1 MYCCVERS
9 HYRTSRTECRYREIE
24 ENEHTKWGY
33 SICVNRL
40 VLETSAHTH
49 RVKRPKITIHVPPPK
64 QNEENNPEST
74 TQREIRNDVTEWIGR
89 WTSRKRFVTRVS
101 VASFSLLFC
110 FLLFFFFGRHLRVG
124 VSFFRPAVVF
134 NMADV
139 GLFIRPMGSTIDD
152 TRWMF
157 CDIRRPCALCLIYN
171 RLTCERLGPFLY
183 LFNGH
188 AKSLSKSHTPPL
200 SWPLSHSG

>member
-1 MYCCVERS
+1 MYCCVLRS

-101 VASFSLLFC
+101 AASFSLLFSFC
-110 FLLFFFFGRHLRVG
+110 FLLFFSSAAISELVYHFFDQL
-124 VSFFRPAVVF
+124 
-134 NMADV
+134 
-139 GLFIRPMGSTIDD
+139 LFSIWPMSDCLFGQWDRQSTI
-152 TRWMF
+152 
-157 CDIRRPCALCLIYN
+157 
-171 RLTCERLGPFLY
+171 
-183 LFNGH
+183 H
-188 AKSLSKSHTPPL
+188 AGCFVISGGRAHCVLSIID
-200 SWPLSHSG
+200 